1 MLEINTKHMPI
12 GDLTGLRRPDGAPGA
27 SEGSSKDNSFIAALE
42 SALGST
48 DSAVKH
54 SEELAENFAAGEDV
68 PVHELM
74 TSIARADL
82 SLRLT
87 TVATTRAI
95 AAYQEI
101 ARLQV

>member
-1 MLEINTKHMPI
+1 MLETNVTHIPV
-12 GDLTGLRRPDGAPGA
+12 GGVAGLRRPDGLGPVPQDD
-27 SEGSSKDNSFIAALE
+27 KDNGFLAVLE
-42 SALGST
+42 SALDEADHAAKHADGLSEQF
-48 DSAVKH
+48 AV
-54 SEELAENFAAGEDV
+54 GDDV

-74 TSIARADL
+74 TAIARSDL

>member
-1 MLEINTKHMPI
+1 MLEINASHMPL
-12 GDLTGLRRPDGAPGA
+12 GDVRGLRRPDGVNQAQGA
-27 SEGSSKDNSFIAALE
+27 DKEGGFMAVLE
-42 SALGST
+42 SALERT
-48 DSAVKH
+48 DGAVKH
-54 SEELAENFAAGEDV
+54 SEKLAEQFAAGEDV

-74 TSIARADL
+74 TSIARSDL

>member
-1 MLEINTKHMPI
+1 MLEINATHMPL
-12 GDLTGLRRPDGAPGA
+12 GDVSGLRSTRGPGA
-27 SEGSSKDNSFIAALE
+27 EPSGGDGPGFLEALEAALDK
-42 SALGST
+42 A
-48 DSAVKH
+48 DSASKH
-54 SEELAENFAAGEDV
+54 TEKLSEQFAAGEEV

-74 TSIARADL
+74 TAIARSDL

>member
-1 MLEINTKHMPI
+1 MLEINASHMPL
-12 GDLTGLRRPDGAPGA
+12 GDVTGLRRPDGAGQAPR
-27 SEGSSKDNSFIAALE
+27 SDDDESFMAVLE
-42 SALGST
+42 SMLGKT

-54 SEELAENFAAGEDV
+54 SEDLSQQFAAGEDV

-74 TSIARADL
+74 TSIARSDL

>member
-1 MLEINTKHMPI
+1 MLEVNAMHIPL
-12 GDLTGLRRPDGAPGA
+12 GGASGLRRPDGVGPKADTKADKGFLA
-27 SEGSSKDNSFIAALE
+27 TLERALDK
-42 SALGST
+42 A
-48 DSAVKH
+48 DQAVKH
-54 SEELAENFAAGEDV
+54 SDGLAEQFAAGEDV

-74 TSIARADL
+74 TAIARSDL

>member
-1 MLEINTKHMPI
+1 MLEINAMHMPL
-12 GDLTGLRRPDGAPGA
+12 GDVSGLRPTAQKGPQPSGGDSGFLEAL
-27 SEGSSKDNSFIAALE
+27 EAALE
-42 SALGST
+42 QADG
-48 DSAVKH
+48 AAKH
-54 SEELAENFAAGEDV
+54 TEKLSEQFAAGEEV

-74 TSIARADL
+74 TAISRSDL

>member
-1 MLEINTKHMPI
+1 MMEIGPMHMPL
-12 GDLTGLRRPDGAPGA
+12 GDVSGLRPTDGRGLDPKPTGGNDFLQVL
-27 SEGSSKDNSFIAALE
+27 EAALDN
-42 SALGST
+42 T

-54 SEELAENFAAGEDV
+54 SDHLSEQFAAGEDV

-74 TSIARADL
+74 TAIARSDL

>member
-1 MLEINTKHMPI
+1 MLEVGPMHMPL
-12 GDLTGLRRPDGAPGA
+12 GDVSGLRPTDGRGQAPKSTG
-27 SEGSSKDNSFIAALE
+27 DNEFLHVLE
-42 SALGST
+42 SVLENT
-48 DSAVKH
+48 DSAIKK
-54 SEELAENFAAGEDV
+54 SDQLAEQFAAGEDV

-74 TSIARADL
+74 TSITRSDL

-87 TVATTRAI
+87 TIATTRAI

>member
-1 MLEINTKHMPI
+1 MMEVGPMHMPL
-12 GDLTGLRRPDGAPGA
+12 GDVSGLRPTDGRGQAPAPTGESGFLEA
-27 SEGSSKDNSFIAALE
+27 LEAALDQ
-42 SALGST
+42 T
-48 DSAVKH
+48 DTAVKG
-54 SEELAENFAAGEDV
+54 SDELAEQFAAGEDV
-68 PVHELM
+68 PVHQLM
-74 TSIARADL
+74 TAIARSDL

>member
-1 MLEINTKHMPI
+1 MQIKPSHMPI
-12 GDLTGLRRPDGAPGA
+12 GDVSGLRRPDGIGPAPA
-27 SEGSSKDNSFIAALE
+27 QDSENGFLAALE
-42 SALGST
+42 SALGEADAT
-48 DSAVKH
+48 AKH
-54 SEELAENFAAGEDV
+54 ADDLAEKFAVGDDV

-74 TSIARADL
+74 TAIARSDL

-101 ARLQV
+101 ARIQV

>member
-1 MLEINTKHMPI
+1 MKTKTLKINGQEIVAQENQTVLE
-12 GDLTGLRRPDGAPGA
+12 
-27 SEGSSKDNSFIAALE
+27 AALE
-42 SALGST
+42 NT
-48 DSAVKH
+48 DSAVKK
-54 SEELAENFAAGEDV
+54 SDKLAEQFAAGEDV

-74 TSIARADL
+74 TSIARSDL

-87 TVATTRAI
+87 TIATTRAI

>member
-12 GDLTGLRRPDGAPGA
+12 GDASGLRRPDGLGQAPRDGA
-27 SEGSSKDNSFIAALE
+27 EEGFMAVLE
-42 SALGST
+42 SALSKA

-54 SEELAENFAAGEDV
+54 SEDLAEKFAAGEDV

-74 TSIARADL
+74 TSIARSDL

>member
-1 MLEINTKHMPI
+1 MEINPTHIPI
-12 GDLTGLRRPDGAPGA
+12 GGASGLRRPEGIGQAPA
-27 SEGSSKDNSFIAALE
+27 EEGESGFLAALE
-42 SALGST
+42 TALDKADGT
-48 DSAVKH
+48 AKH
-54 SEELAENFAAGEDV
+54 ADGLAEKFAVGEDV

-74 TSIARADL
+74 TAIARSDL

>member
-1 MLEINTKHMPI
+1 MLEINATHMPL
-12 GDLTGLRRPDGAPGA
+12 GDVQGLRRPDGLTPAPK
-27 SEGSSKDNSFIAALE
+27 SEGEGGFMAVLE
-42 SALGST
+42 SALERT

-54 SEELAENFAAGEDV
+54 SEKLAEQFAAGEDV

-74 TSIARADL
+74 TSIARSDL

>member
-1 MLEINTKHMPI
+1 MLEINASHMPL
-12 GDLTGLRRPDGAPGA
+12 GDVTGLRRPDGVGQAPKSGEDGGFMA
-27 SEGSSKDNSFIAALE
+27 VLE

-54 SEELAENFAAGEDV
+54 SEQLAEQFAAGEDV

-74 TSIARADL
+74 TSIARSDL

>member
-1 MLEINTKHMPI
+1 MLELNTMHMPL
-12 GDLTGLRRPDGAPGA
+12 GDVSGLRPVGDRGSKPSDGQ
-27 SEGSSKDNSFIAALE
+27 DNSFLDALDAALQKVDG
-42 SALGST
+42 ATKHT
-48 DSAVKH
+48 DKL
-54 SEELAENFAAGEDV
+54 SEQFAAGEEV

-74 TSIARADL
+74 TAIARSDL

>member
-1 MLEINTKHMPI
+1 MLEVNASHMPL
-12 GDLTGLRRPDGAPGA
+12 GNVQGLRRPDGISQAPGA
-27 SEGSSKDNSFIAALE
+27 DKEGGFMAILE
-42 SALGST
+42 SALERT
-48 DSAVKH
+48 DGAVKH
-54 SEELAENFAAGEDV
+54 SEKLAEQFAAGEDV

-74 TSIARADL
+74 TSIARSDL

>member
-1 MLEINTKHMPI
+1 MSTISPMHMPL
-12 GDLTGLRRPDGAPGA
+12 GDVSGLRPTGGQGPTPATDGGT
-27 SEGSSKDNSFIAALE
+27 DFLQALE
-42 SALGST
+42 NAIDKA
-48 DSAVKH
+48 DSAVKQ
-54 SEELAENFAAGEDV
+54 SDKLAEQFAAGEDV

-74 TSIARADL
+74 TSIARSDL

>member
-1 MLEINTKHMPI
+1 MIINGTHIPL
-12 GDLTGLRRPDGAPGA
+12 GDVSGLRLPDSNQQMPEQAG
-27 SEGSSKDNSFIAALE
+27 EGGFMAALE
-42 SALGST
+42 SALDQA
-48 DSAVKH
+48 DSDVKQ
-54 SEELAENFAAGEDV
+54 SDELVERFAAGEDV

-74 TSIARADL
+74 TSFAKSDL

>member
-1 MLEINTKHMPI
+1 MLEINASHMPL
-12 GDLTGLRRPDGAPGA
+12 GDVTGLRRPDAVGQAPKSDEDGGFMA
-27 SEGSSKDNSFIAALE
+27 VLE

-54 SEELAENFAAGEDV
+54 SEQLAEQFAAGEDV

-74 TSIARADL
+74 TSIARSDL

>member
-1 MLEINTKHMPI
+1 MHMPL
-12 GDLTGLRRPDGAPGA
+12 GDVSGLRRPDGLTPTQGGDT
-27 SEGSSKDNSFIAALE
+27 SDGFLAALE
-42 SALGST
+42 SALQKADG
-48 DSAVKH
+48 AAKH
-54 SEELAENFAAGEDV
+54 SDDLSEQFAAGEDV

-74 TSIARADL
+74 TSIARSDL

>member
-1 MLEINTKHMPI
+1 MVQINTSHIPV
-12 GDLTGLRRPDGAPGA
+12 GDVSGLRRPDGAGQAPKA
-27 SEGSSKDNSFIAALE
+27 AEDNGFMAVLE
-42 SALGST
+42 SALGKT
-48 DSAVKH
+48 DGAVKH
-54 SEELAENFAAGEDV
+54 SDALSEQFAAGEDV

-74 TSIARADL
+74 TAIARSDL

>member
-1 MLEINTKHMPI
+1 MLEVGPMHIPL
-12 GDLTGLRRPDGAPGA
+12 GDVSGLRPTDGRGLAPKPTG
-27 SEGSSKDNSFIAALE
+27 DNDFLEVLEAALDN
-42 SALGST
+42 T
-48 DSAVKH
+48 NSAVKK
-54 SEELAENFAAGEDV
+54 SDQLAEQFAAGEDV

-74 TSIARADL
+74 TAIARSDL

-87 TVATTRAI
+87 TIATTRAI

>member
-1 MLEINTKHMPI
+1 MLEINATHMPL
-12 GDLTGLRRPDGAPGA
+12 GDVQGLRRPDGISQAPQSG
-27 SEGSSKDNSFIAALE
+27 KDGGFMAILE
-42 SALGST
+42 SALDRT
-48 DSAVKH
+48 DGAVKH
-54 SEELAENFAAGEDV
+54 SEQLAEQFAAGEDV

-74 TSIARADL
+74 TSIARSDL

>member
-12 GDLTGLRRPDGAPGA
+12 GDASGLRRPDGVGKGPQGDTE
-27 SEGSSKDNSFIAALE
+27 EGFMAILE
-42 SALGST
+42 SALAST
-48 DSAVKH
+48 DSVVKH
-54 SEELAENFAAGEDV
+54 SEDLSEQFAAGEDV

-74 TSIARADL
+74 TAIARSDL